1 MRLVVASL
9 SLLVLAA
16 CGPNPCPDSRAS
28 TTTVTPD
35 VPSEYGALYN
45 NFDAARLAALFPAH
59 RQPDL
64 ALHQKNF
71 ASLQQQLG
79 ACGAPEFMWTRETP
93 AGKATRWSYP
103 CERGNLEAS
112 FALDPAGR
120 ILKMRTLA
128 AGVPA
133 SDAMNAAARSLLAE
147 LPLAADAIR
156 PYANNLSDPSV
167 RALGRCEVVRPWAVS
182 SRLALFHAR
191 CETGKD
197 VVLGLRLRHGKITRA
212 MIEPAETLYMGVAM

>member
-1 MRLVVASL
+1 MRLVASL
-9 SLLVLAA
+9 SLLVLTA
-16 CGPNPCPDSRAS
+16 CGSNPCPDSRS
-28 TTTVTPD
+28 TTTATPD
-35 VPSEYGALYN
+35 APREYGELYN
-45 NFDAARLAALFPAH
+45 RFDAARLTALFPAH
-59 RQPDL
+59 KQPDV
-64 ALHQKNF
+64 ALHQQNF
-71 ASLQQQLG
+71 AALRDQLG
-79 ACGAPEFMWTRETP
+79 ECAGPQFMWTRETP

-112 FALDPAGR
+112 FALDADGR

-133 SDAMNAAARSLLAE
+133 TDAMDSAARSLLAE
-147 LPLAADAIR
+147 LPLAEGATR
-156 PYANNLSDPSV
+156 PYANNLNDPSV

-197 VVLGLRLRHGKITRA
+197 VVLGLRLRGGKITRA